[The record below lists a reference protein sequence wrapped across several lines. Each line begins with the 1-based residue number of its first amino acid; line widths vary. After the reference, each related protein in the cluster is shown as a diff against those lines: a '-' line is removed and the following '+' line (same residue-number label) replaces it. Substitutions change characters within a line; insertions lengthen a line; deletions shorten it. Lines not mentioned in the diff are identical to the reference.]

1 MQGSYSCRPLHAHG
15 GPSYAPARG
24 RAPRRRAPWAGALLA
39 GDGSVPG
46 FPVGQAIFSK
56 VAAPVQRAP
65 NLWLVLESVVSSH
78 VRCIRRHTARAR
90 GHDRGEA
97 AAMGAAS
104 VRGDGRRRAARAQGR
119 YARSA
124 SATNSDRLA
133 AIQGEYEAARKEME
147 KEAVRAARL
156 EQRLGLLTGGYAGR
170 EAKLR
175 AGIDAAW
182 AAERAAQQA
191 RAARA
196 PALPGRAAGRQ
207 TRRAAEWA
215 VSGIVRCS
223 RSTEGHLC
231 RPSGLALAASA
242 GRGSP
247 LHSRA
252 CMLVLATYCL
262 TCRRPRR
269 RTRQRPPGARSPAGN
284 LTRRAAGAG
293 VLPRAGAA
301 RGARAGRAQG
311 GRGRAP
317 GGAGAA
323 RGRAAGALQGRRRAP
338 GRRRGGGGR
347 RGGCWLTRA
356 GRPSSP
362 AAALGSSACR
372 GCSRSAGSVACHA
385 CWHSPCRRACQT

>member
-1 MQGSYSCRPLHAHG
+1 
-15 GPSYAPARG
+15 
-24 RAPRRRAPWAGALLA
+24 
-39 GDGSVPG
+39 
-46 FPVGQAIFSK
+46 
-56 VAAPVQRAP
+56 
-65 NLWLVLESVVSSH
+65 
-78 VRCIRRHTARAR
+78 
-90 GHDRGEA
+90 
-97 AAMGAAS
+97 MGAAS

-191 RAARA
+191 RALPPHPPLCLVVPVSEVRARA

-207 TRRAAEWA
+207 TRCAAEWA

-269 RTRQRPPGARSPAGN
+269 RTQQRPPGARS
-284 LTRRAAGAG
+284 RR
-293 VLPRAGAA
+293 
-301 RGARAGRAQG
+301 
-311 GRGRAP
+311 
-317 GGAGAA
+317 
-323 RGRAAGALQGRRRAP
+323 
-338 GRRRGGGGR
+338 
-347 RGGCWLTRA
+347 
-356 GRPSSP
+356 SP
-362 AAALGSSACR
+362 
-372 GCSRSAGSVACHA
+372 
-385 CWHSPCRRACQT
+385 